1 MSSFFL
7 LDSPPPQKEPS
18 MCPECGREECL
29 FVRWRSID
37 IVSAVNEIH
46 TSLVVVAT
54 LQQLAL
60 FFVFYFV
67 YYSLFW
73 FLHAK
78 PKLLASS
85 TAK

>member
-1 MSSFFL
+1 ML
-7 LDSPPPQKEPS
+7 
-18 MCPECGREECL
+18 
-29 FVRWRSID
+29 
-37 IVSAVNEIH
+37 
-46 TSLVVVAT
+46 TSLVVVAS

-85 TAK
+85 TASRKRLENEKWHEKKKIITQLYAGFTHTDTRKILLSRLSKEK

>member
-1 MSSFFL
+1 MNKIIFL
-7 LDSPPPQKEPS
+7 
-18 MCPECGREECL
+18 G
-29 FVRWRSID
+29 
-37 IVSAVNEIH
+37 

-85 TAK
+85 TAPVDKDLKKGMKKKKKNHYATLCGLQTDRHA